1 MLAPCTYLPNISL
14 RSFCEVRSVL
24 PFSSFCTIFALFVW
38 GRQPHPPILQIS
50 DEHRYFLN
58 HSKHRYISLMNTWW
72 WPMIEIFCVAQ
83 SSKISKI
90 ADFSLFLSI
99 FVLCFYQVGTSSLW
113 LSLIM
118 TAKKTCMWLIIGPSK
133 LWKKIS
139 HQDNLVKAESS
150 SLWNLLLSLP
160 CCVRD
165 KSNEK
170 K

>member
-1 MLAPCTYLPNISL
+1 MLKYLHLNNYHKYWCTTPISRKKKCPIMLAPCTYLPNISL

-113 LSLIM
+113 LMLIM
-118 TAKKTCMWLIIGPSK
+118 TAKRHVSGW
-133 LWKKIS
+133 
-139 HQDNLVKAESS
+139 
-150 SLWNLLLSLP
+150 
-160 CCVRD
+160 
-165 KSNEK
+165 
-170 K
+170 